1 MKLSKEQRDGLKELL
16 NSELG
21 ELLLDI
27 VEEMRTDELDKAVL
41 AAKSGETMF
50 DANIYRAAGI
60 ESVKDSLNLYRK

>member
-1 MKLSKEQRDGLKELL
+1 MKLSNEQKNGLKELL

-41 AAKSGETMF
+41 AAKSSGTTFE
-50 DANIYRAAGI
+50 ANIYRAAGI